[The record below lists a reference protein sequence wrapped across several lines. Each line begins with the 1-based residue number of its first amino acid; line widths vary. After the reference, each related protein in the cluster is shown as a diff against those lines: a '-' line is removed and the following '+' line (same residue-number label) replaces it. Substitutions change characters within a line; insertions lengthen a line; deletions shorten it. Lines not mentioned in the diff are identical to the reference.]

1 MCPLWLVVSLVI
13 LVSPSAST
21 DAKSAVARLEAAYR
35 EARTLQATFLQ
46 RYTENGRVV
55 RVEAG
60 TVYFRRPGK
69 MRWQYES
76 PEKNIFLV
84 DGKFAWFYVP
94 ADHTVTRIPAKKS
107 SDWRTPLALLAN
119 EMKIS
124 RLCSKV
130 ELATDWK
137 PENRGATAL
146 HCVPRGSA
154 ADQTSAAGSRS
165 AGDVQAGVA
174 DDVFFEVAGDTG
186 DLLRVVIQQSGGVSV
201 EFQFKDWRRDSPVA
215 DSFFRFDV
223 PVGVAIEN
231 GELPGVGTPE
241 TE

>member
-1 MCPLWLVVSLVI
+1 M
-13 LVSPSAST
+13 LVSPSPST

-35 EARTLQATFLQ
+35 QARTLQATFLQ
-46 RYTENGRVV
+46 RYTENGRIV

-76 PEKNIFLV
+76 PEKNVFLV

-124 RLCSKV
+124 RLCASV
-130 ELATDWK
+130 ELATAWK
-137 PENRGATAL
+137 PENRDATAL
-146 HCVPRGSA
+146 HCVPRGSV
-154 ADQTSAAGSRS
+154 ADQTSAAGRHS
-165 AGDVQAGVA
+165 AGDEAAGVG
-174 DDVFFEVAGDTG
+174 DDVFFEVAGTG
-186 DLLRVVIQQSGGVSV
+186 DLLRVVIRQSGGVSV
-201 EFQFKDWRRDSPVA
+201 EFQFKDWRRDFPVA

-223 PVGVAIEN
+223 PVGVVIEN
-231 GELPGVGTPE
+231 GELPGVRTPE